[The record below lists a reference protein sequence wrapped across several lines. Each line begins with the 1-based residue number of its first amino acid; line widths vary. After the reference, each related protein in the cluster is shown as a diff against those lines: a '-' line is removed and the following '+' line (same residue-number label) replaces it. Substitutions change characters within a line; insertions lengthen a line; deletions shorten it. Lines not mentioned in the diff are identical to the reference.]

1 MALSVN
7 EKLICKNHANGFKAF
22 FFKKKPWDILK
33 RIVANISDLYIE
45 TTINYWEVSMPHR
58 QAYNV

>member
-7 EKLICKNHANGFKAF
+7 EKLICKKHANGFKAF
-22 FFKKKPWDILK
+22 FFKKPWDILK

-45 TTINYWEVSMPHR
+45 TTINYWEVSMPYR